1 MLSKAK
7 EQAAKTMNNSV
18 NYDSASSISFILKE
32 RQLSMSKRFGQ
43 NFLISP
49 SARKQIIAALDLDSL
64 QTGGIVWEIGPGIG
78 AMTSM
83 LLEKAVKTT
92 AFEIDHGFCSLL
104 KDMFGGNDLFS
115 LVEGDFFKTWESRY
129 REFEQPAR
137 IMGNLP
143 YNVGTIMIAALLEA
157 QCLPGRMVFTLQK
170 EVAQRITAIPGTKS
184 YSAFSLLC
192 SIDYSV
198 QHLAD
203 LKPGN
208 FYPRPDVVSSIVVF
222 EKREQ
227 PLVCD
232 EYRSIFIAI
241 ARDLF
246 RTRRKTIKN
255 NLLHGKSL
263 SHLERKEIER
273 ILAESGVPENERG
286 ENLTLSQ
293 INQIARN
300 AEKKLTG

>member
-1 MLSKAK
+1 
-7 EQAAKTMNNSV
+7 MNNSV

-49 SARKQIIAALDLDSL
+49 SARKQIIAALDLENM
-64 QTGGIVWEIGPGIG
+64 QAGGLVWEIGPGIG
-78 AMTSM
+78 AMTHM
-83 LLEKAVKTT
+83 LLNLTVKTT
-92 AFEIDHGFCSLL
+92 VFEIDHGFCNFL

-115 LVEGDFFKTWESRY
+115 LVEGDFFKTWKMQYQEY
-129 REFEQPAR
+129 EQPER

-157 QCLPGRMVFTLQK
+157 QCLPRKMVFTLQK
-170 EVAQRITAIPGTKS
+170 EVAQRITAVPGTKS

-192 SIDYSV
+192 SIDYCV
-198 QHLAD
+198 HNLTD

-208 FYPRPDVVSSIVVF
+208 FFPRPDVVSSIVVF

-227 PLVCD
+227 PLVCA
-232 EYRSIFIAI
+232 EYRSMFIEI

-263 SHLERKEIER
+263 SHLERQEIER

-293 INQIARN
+293 VYQIARN
-300 AEKKLTG
+300 AGKN